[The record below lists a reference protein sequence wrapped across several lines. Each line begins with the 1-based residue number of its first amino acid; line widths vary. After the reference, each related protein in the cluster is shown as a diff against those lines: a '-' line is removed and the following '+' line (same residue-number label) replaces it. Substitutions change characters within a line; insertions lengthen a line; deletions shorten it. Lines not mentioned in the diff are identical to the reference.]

1 MASRKR
7 KVISIDEDG
16 VEVPGRLVALV
27 KAHWAGLTGIR
38 VSARKGRKG
47 YVPVKVVSFDDA
59 SQLDELGAEG
69 PEVTPISAARD
80 AYQVAQAEAE
90 DSGGGFFRFQGLAE
104 DEDAGGAVVAFEKAF
119 KVEVDVAGEA
129 DEVAEEN
136 PTAAILTACASTV
149 ERFGALVG
157 RAVEMNLKTQEQ
169 TAGQLSELRAQ
180 VFEQAKQMR
189 GLDESRLVAQK
200 NILEHEATMARNAE
214 LAEKLG
220 NGFAM
225 LAPQLAA
232 VLADRVRPQPA
243 PPPSTPPP
251 ASSEAPQSAPPPPPC
266 SEAAAL
272 ARVIER
278 LTDAQREAFLGQFEG
293 RGLEVVA
300 QAETATTQTEFDAC
314 VAELFLASGV
324 TEQADAV
331 PRAQA
336 WVSALPP
343 EAQAILVPALM
354 GCGTRLSWPLTASPV
369 GDAASSQGEQEPSRE
384 ASASAGVREP

>member
-1 MASRKR
+1 MSRSKR

-27 KAHWAGLTGIR
+27 KAHWSGLTGIR
-38 VSARKGRKG
+38 ISARKGRKG
-47 YVPVKVVSFDDA
+47 YVPLKVVSFDDA
-59 SQLDELGAEG
+59 AQLDEIGAEG

-90 DSGGGFFRFQGLAE
+90 DSGGGFFRFQGLAQ

-169 TAGQLSELRAQ
+169 TADQLSDLRAQ

-189 GLDESRLVAQK
+189 GLDESRLIAQK
-200 NILEHEATMARNAE
+200 NILEHEATVARNAE

-220 NGFAM
+220 AGVAM

-232 VLADRVRPQPA
+232 LLADRVQPRPFASTEPA
-243 PPPSTPPP
+243 PQAPPGDAPSSPP
-251 ASSEAPQSAPPPPPC
+251 ASPC
-266 SEAAAL
+266 AEAAAL
-272 ARVIER
+272 SRVIER
-278 LTDAQREAFLGQFEG
+278 LDEGQRESFLGQFEG
-293 RGLEVVA
+293 RGLEIIA

-314 VAELFLASGV
+314 VAELFLGAGV
-324 TEQADAV
+324 TKQQDAAAK
-331 PRAQA
+331 AQS
-336 WVSALPP
+336 WVSVLPP

-354 GCGTRLSWPLTASPV
+354 GVGTRLSWPLTAAQQGDTTSPESEQEPTRK
-369 GDAASSQGEQEPSRE
+369 AASSSQVCSP
-384 ASASAGVREP
+384 